1 MDYYAQLLEL
11 LPLLPPDAQASVVEL
26 AELLAA
32 SAAQPLQVR
41 KEETPA
47 VPGADET
54 PRE

>member
-1 MDYYAQLLEL
+1 MDYYARLLEL
-11 LPLLPPDAQASVVEL
+11 LPLLAPDKQAEVVEL

-32 SAAQPLQVR
+32 SSAQPLQVR

-54 PRE
+54 PHE